1 MFDSLSE
8 KLEGVFRGL
17 TGRGKLTPADIDRAM
32 EEVERALIEADVNL
46 RVTQEFIA
54 SIREE
59 AVGEAVLSGL
69 NPGQQVVKIVNDKL
83 IETLGGEASKIKFAQ
98 QGPTIIML
106 VGLQGSGKT
115 THVAKIAR
123 MLRKTQGKK
132 PLMVACDTQRPAAIE
147 QLQTLGRQL
156 SIPVYSEGTEPKPP
170 QIAKNA
176 LAEARKLGNDVV
188 LIDTAGRLQI
198 DEPLMAEL
206 EQVKANTKPH
216 EILLVVD
223 AMTGQ
228 EAVNVAQEFNRR
240 VGLTGIIITK
250 MDGDTRGGAA
260 LSVRAVTGVPIMY
273 MGTGEKTDAIE
284 PFYPDR
290 IASRILGM
298 GDVLTL
304 IEKAQQA
311 YDEEEAKR
319 LQEKM
324 KKGSFDLEDFV
335 EQLRKL
341 RNMGPLGGLLGLLP
355 GVGKQMKELRNA
367 LETPEAE
374 RELRRT
380 EAMVMSMTKDERHN
394 PDLIDASRRKRIA
407 KGSGVQVADVNAL
420 LQQFRGMRQMMKDMS
435 RGGTPNMSALM
446 GGGGGGG
453 VQGAV
458 NSRKTQMQRPVDPLA
473 AFKSGRPPT
482 PGSGPAAG
490 SSSPSRPPTA
500 PGAGQYRPPK
510 KKKK

>member
-1 MFDSLSE
+1 
-8 KLEGVFRGL
+8 
-17 TGRGKLTPADIDRAM
+17 
-32 EEVERALIEADVNL
+32 
-46 RVTQEFIA
+46 
-54 SIREE
+54 
-59 AVGEAVLSGL
+59 
-69 NPGQQVVKIVNDKL
+69 
-83 IETLGGEASKIKFAQ
+83 
-98 QGPTIIML
+98 
-106 VGLQGSGKT
+106 
-115 THVAKIAR
+115 
-123 MLRKTQGKK
+123 
-132 PLMVACDTQRPAAIE
+132 
-147 QLQTLGRQL
+147 
-156 SIPVYSEGTEPKPP
+156 
-170 QIAKNA
+170 
-176 LAEARKLGNDVV
+176 
-188 LIDTAGRLQI
+188 
-198 DEPLMAEL
+198 
-206 EQVKANTKPH
+206 
-216 EILLVVD
+216 
-223 AMTGQ
+223 
-228 EAVNVAQEFNRR
+228 

-311 YDEEEAKR
+311 FDEEEAKR

-394 PDLIDASRRKRIA
+394 PDMIDASRRRRIA

-458 NSRKTQMQRPVDPLA
+458 NSRKTQVQRPVDPLA

-482 PGSGPAAG
+482 PGSSPAAG
-490 SSSPSRPPTA
+490 NGSPSRPPTA